1 MENIK
6 ERYKRFKEWEQQPH
20 EVAPLSEDEHVCAT
34 CGTRFE
40 GNYCPRCG
48 QSARIGRYSFKKA
61 LLLFLDVWGVGN
73 RGMFRSL
80 RDLILRPGYM
90 IRDYLRGM
98 QMAYFP
104 PFKMFFL
111 LFTLSILIQS
121 GLNIKGL
128 NYYEQHKAES
138 SEFAESVA
146 KRIVHGDKQSEA
158 KEKTAETKSKTA
170 TDKKLDDLFDRA
182 TAEVNRIENN
192 LDEWGDSHE
201 QITDL
206 IYLLLFTFPLWLLI
220 RHCPAIPDLRLS
232 ECFVAMV
239 YITNML
245 TIYTIIPMFFCF
257 SLKAGVVYEMLATLL
272 IIIPIKQLSG
282 YSYWHTAWR
291 IVAAL
296 IPFFVLLGLLFFA
309 GFIVLYLYA
318 LIKLTWF

>member
-1 MENIK
+1 M
-6 ERYKRFKEWEQQPH
+6 
-20 EVAPLSEDEHVCAT
+20 
-34 CGTRFE
+34 
-40 GNYCPRCG
+40 
-48 QSARIGRYSFKKA
+48 
-61 LLLFLDVWGVGN
+61 
-73 RGMFRSL
+73 
-80 RDLILRPGYM
+80 
-90 IRDYLRGM
+90 
-98 QMAYFP
+98 
-104 PFKMFFL
+104 
-111 LFTLSILIQS
+111 
-121 GLNIKGL
+121 
-128 NYYEQHKAES
+128 
-138 SEFAESVA
+138 
-146 KRIVHGDKQSEA
+146 
-158 KEKTAETKSKTA
+158 
-170 TDKKLDDLFDRA
+170 FDRA

-309 GFIVLYLYA
+309 SFIVLYLYA
-318 LIKLTWF
+318 LIKITWF

>member
-1 MENIK
+1 M
-6 ERYKRFKEWEQQPH
+6 
-20 EVAPLSEDEHVCAT
+20 
-34 CGTRFE
+34 
-40 GNYCPRCG
+40 
-48 QSARIGRYSFKKA
+48 
-61 LLLFLDVWGVGN
+61 
-73 RGMFRSL
+73 
-80 RDLILRPGYM
+80 
-90 IRDYLRGM
+90 
-98 QMAYFP
+98 
-104 PFKMFFL
+104 
-111 LFTLSILIQS
+111 
-121 GLNIKGL
+121 
-128 NYYEQHKAES
+128 
-138 SEFAESVA
+138 
-146 KRIVHGDKQSEA
+146 HGDKQSEA

-201 QITDL
+201 QFTDL

-282 YSYWHTAWR
+282 YSYWHTVWR

-318 LIKLTWF
+318 LIKITWF

>member
-111 LFTLSILIQS
+111 LFTLTILIQS

-128 NYYEQHKAES
+128 NYYEQQKQEEEVMVRDALNRMKDVDGS
-138 SEFAESVA
+138 SEA
-146 KRIVHGDKQSEA
+146 Q
-158 KEKTAETKSKTA
+158 KTKAETKAKTA
-170 TDKKLDDLFDRA
+170 KQKRTDELFDQAR
-182 TAEVNRIENN
+182 AEVDRIMAIEE
-192 LDEWGDSHE
+192 EWIDSHE
-201 QITDL
+201 SFFML
-206 IYLLLFTFPLWLLI
+206 ILLLLFSWPLWLLF
-220 RHCPAIPDLRLS
+220 RHCPAIPDMRLS
-232 ECFVAMV
+232 ECIVAMV
-239 YITNML
+239 YISNML
-245 TIYTIIPMFFCF
+245 TIYDLIPLFLCF
-257 SLKAGVVYEMLATLL
+257 SLKAQVMIEILCTLL
-272 IIIPIKQLSG
+272 FIIPIKQLSG
-282 YSYWHTAWR
+282 YSYWHTIWR
-291 IVAAL
+291 VVAAL
-296 IPFFVLLGLLFFA
+296 IPFFGMLFILMLGQTVILF
-309 GFIVLYLYA
+309 VYA